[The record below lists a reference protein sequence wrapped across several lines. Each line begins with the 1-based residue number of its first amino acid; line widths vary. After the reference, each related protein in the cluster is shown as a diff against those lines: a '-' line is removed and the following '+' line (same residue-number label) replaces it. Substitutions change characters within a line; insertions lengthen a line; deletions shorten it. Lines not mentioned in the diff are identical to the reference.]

1 MQAEGRDVMEQ
12 AQQEGWSWWRNAS
25 ARAVLGLTVLMVA
38 VVTAF
43 VVWLLLDLRSREVHH
58 LKGEIVSLS
67 RILTEQT
74 SRSMD
79 GVVLAMRN
87 VRDRIDL
94 APQPLLLRDPGTA
107 KLLATHASGL
117 PPLFALFIVAP
128 DGRLLAASRPEVMRS
143 IGLRDAPYLR
153 QLAHARHDALFVGS
167 SEVTPIDGTWNYYV
181 AMRLE
186 DHAGRWLGVLVA
198 AIDVSYM
205 QSVFDAIRLDS
216 VKRIYLLDRGGAV
229 LVGEPRGEPN
239 ERMLVAPGDPRRVST
254 EHPEAGLSL
263 VTENSARGPR
273 HVAYREVSSYPMTI
287 AAGVDETDALLPW
300 QQVMW
305 SIAMAA
311 VVIVAVLVGVGLF
324 TVRSLARRAGLESA
338 LRERDAQLRLMVES
352 IGDGIIAMDATRRI
366 VLINRAAE
374 TMLAVQAQDVVGRPI
389 IDVLSGCVAP
399 AGLADVMACFEAG
412 VQRAGATTGPRTVRI
427 ECEARGLV
435 AELSLTPMLLRGTF
449 VLAAVLRDLTDRQ
462 RAERELKRSNQQLQA
477 LSAALQQVREQERAR
492 IARELHDELGQ
503 ALTGIRMEVSWLGG
517 RLSADQQALIDKLAT
532 LKGFIDQT
540 ITAVRRIASELRPL
554 VLDDLGF
561 GAAAHWYVDQFAART
576 GLRVALSLCEH
587 EPRPGDAVATALFR
601 ILQEALTNVARHA
614 HAGEVMVSLRCASN
628 AWCLT
633 ISDDGVGL
641 AANETANIGFGIV
654 SMRERVQILGGRFE
668 LRSAPDAGTMVLVEI
683 PVEVVDD
690 DVQAQDP
697 SPVGG

>member
-1 MQAEGRDVMEQ
+1 MEQ

-38 VVTAF
+38 VVAAF
-43 VVWLLLDLRSREVHH
+43 VVWLLLDLRAREVRH
-58 LKGEIVSLS
+58 LRGEIVSLS

-74 SRSMD
+74 SRSTD
-79 GVVLAMRN
+79 GVVLALRN
-87 VRDRIDL
+87 VRDRL
-94 APQPLLLRDPGTA
+94 GMAAHAPALDSTDTA
-107 KLLATHASGL
+107 RLLAAHASGL
-117 PPLFALFIVAP
+117 PPLYALFIVAP
-128 DGRLLAASRPEVMRS
+128 DGRILSASRPEVMRS
-143 IGLRDAPYLR
+143 INLRDAPYLH
-153 QLAHARHDALFVGS
+153 QLAHDKSDALYVGS
-167 SEVTPIDGTWNYYV
+167 SPVTPIDGSWNYFV

-186 DHAGRWLGVLVA
+186 DGTGHWLGVLVA
-198 AIDVSYM
+198 AIDVSYV

-229 LVGEPRGEPN
+229 LVGEPRGESD
-239 ERMLVAPGDPRRVST
+239 ERMLVEPGDPRRIRT
-254 EHPEAGLSL
+254 EHLEAGLSL
-263 VTENSARGPR
+263 VTEQGAHGLR
-273 HVAYREVSSYPMTI
+273 HVAFRQVSSYPMTI

-352 IGDGIIAMDATRRI
+352 IGDGIIAMDAARRI

-374 TMLAVQAQDVVGRPI
+374 TMLGVQARDVVGRPI
-389 IDVLSGCVAP
+389 IDVLCGCVAP
-399 AGLADVMACFEAG
+399 AALADVMACFEAG
-412 VQRAGATTGPRTVRI
+412 AASTDAGAGPRTVRI
-427 ECEARGLV
+427 ECEARGLC

-540 ITAVRRIASELRPL
+540 IAAVRRIASELRPL

-561 GAAAHWYVDQFAART
+561 GAAAHWYVDQFATRT
-576 GLRVALSLCEH
+576 GLRIALNLCER

-601 ILQEALTNVARHA
+601 VLQEALTNVARHA
-614 HAGEVMVSLRCASN
+614 QASEVQVSLHRTAN
-628 AWCLT
+628 AWRLT
-633 ISDDGVGL
+633 ISDDGVGVI
-641 AANETANIGFGIV
+641 ANEAVGTGFGLV

-668 LRSAPDAGTMVLVEI
+668 LRSAPGAGTVVVVEI

-690 DVQAQDP
+690 DVAAQDP
-697 SPVGG
+697 SPVGR